1 MSTRK
6 TSQMKGIY
14 FIKCVHKMPTTI
26 LSVMIDLSVIQVCSA
41 LESHFFELQGNVY
54 LKKQ

>member
-26 LSVMIDLSVIQVCSA
+26 LSVMIDLSVIQVCPA